1 MAMIAVNRRRVDQ
14 AQLLFLATMLL
25 GAVFL
30 TTEVRELAR
39 LSSVGV
45 TFSDSAAA
53 SALFTLVSTH
63 GLHVTAGLVWL
74 LVCMVQ
80 IQLKGITPGVLRR
93 LICFSLFWH
102 VLDIV
107 WIALFTFVYLVG

>member
-1 MAMIAVNRRRVDQ
+1 M
-14 AQLLFLATMLL
+14 LFLATRLL
-25 GAVFL
+25 GAIFL
-30 TTEVRELAR
+30 ITEVRELAR

-45 TFSDSAAA
+45 TFSSSAAA
-53 SALFTLVSTH
+53 SAFFTLVSTH